1 MMFVA
6 SAANV
11 RASIFQLEQKSQWTV
26 KAMAGNIIPGILRVL
41 FSAHFGSL
49 VYGSYPKIENSHF
62 SHCYNKR
69 SLCRSCDTAGCENFE
84 RKN

>member
-41 FSAHFGSL
+41 FSAHFGSRM
-49 VYGSYPKIENSHF
+49 YEP
-62 SHCYNKR
+62 
-69 SLCRSCDTAGCENFE
+69 
-84 RKN
+84 

>member
-26 KAMAGNIIPGILRVL
+26 KAMAGNIIPGNSL
-41 FSAHFGSL
+41 FDM
-49 VYGSYPKIENSHF
+49 I
-62 SHCYNKR
+62 
-69 SLCRSCDTAGCENFE
+69 
-84 RKN
+84 

>member
-41 FSAHFGSL
+41 FSAHFGSRI
-49 VYGSYPKIENSHF
+49 YGSSLKNYFFKITVLSPF
-62 SHCYNKR
+62 
-69 SLCRSCDTAGCENFE
+69 
-84 RKN
+84 